1 MRKIVLLFLLMV
13 VAMISTVFADSGLAN
28 YGNRSKVMPII
39 WVSPEDVS
47 DVTETEQ
54 ILYTGVQKV
63 VASNADVIPLDEAQ
77 ATFREYLM
85 ENDRTPDSIKDV
97 NGYLPK
103 KKEIQEMAQLNNAD
117 YVIVISTRATDK
129 KEKTAWLAFSPVK
142 YEVTVAFTTLVY
154 SVKEGT
160 YIYNKQVSVKD
171 NAAGTSSYERAF
183 KKACNKY
190 VKQLDLPA
198 LVPVTTTASTVQA
211 VQ

>member
-1 MRKIVLLFLLMV
+1 MRKIVLLSLLMV
-13 VAMISTVFADSGLAN
+13 VAMISSVFADSGLAN

-63 VASNADVIPLDEAQ
+63 VAPNADVIPLDEAQ

-103 KKEIQEMAQLNNAD
+103 KKKFRKWHNSIMR
-117 YVIVISTRATDK
+117 TM
-129 KEKTAWLAFSPVK
+129 
-142 YEVTVAFTTLVY
+142 
-154 SVKEGT
+154 
-160 YIYNKQVSVKD
+160 
-171 NAAGTSSYERAF
+171 
-183 KKACNKY
+183 
-190 VKQLDLPA
+190 
-198 LVPVTTTASTVQA
+198 
-211 VQ
+211 

>member
-103 KKEIQEMAQLNNAD
+103 KKELQE
-117 YVIVISTRATDK
+117 
-129 KEKTAWLAFSPVK
+129 
-142 YEVTVAFTTLVY
+142 
-154 SVKEGT
+154 
-160 YIYNKQVSVKD
+160 
-171 NAAGTSSYERAF
+171 
-183 KKACNKY
+183 
-190 VKQLDLPA
+190 
-198 LVPVTTTASTVQA
+198 
-211 VQ
+211 

>member
-63 VASNADVIPLDEAQ
+63 VAPNADVIPLDEAQ

-129 KEKTAWLAFSPVK
+129 KK
-142 YEVTVAFTTLVY
+142 
-154 SVKEGT
+154 
-160 YIYNKQVSVKD
+160 KQHGSL
-171 NAAGTSSYERAF
+171 SLR
-183 KKACNKY
+183 
-190 VKQLDLPA
+190 
-198 LVPVTTTASTVQA
+198 
-211 VQ
+211 